1 MMDISEQGDQFK
13 ILEDKINKLI
23 DYIKSLKREKE
34 ALAEK
39 NQAQEERLAD
49 LSNQLESSRTA
60 TDGVKHR
67 ITALLEKMEQI
78 DMDFREE

>member
-1 MMDISEQGDQFK
+1 MDTSGQVDQFK
-13 ILEDKINKLI
+13 ILEDKITKLI

-49 LSNQLESSRTA
+49 LANQLENSRTA

-67 ITALLEKMEQI
+67 ITALLEKMDQI
-78 DMDFREE
+78 DTDFREG